1 MQRIKDIIKYVVQP
15 VPLFTLGLFPI
26 ILKGTSLI
34 NALLLG
40 FAFVVSAFAVSA
52 VNIFASKI
60 FSKRLMPAVCVV
72 TGSVTVCLV
81 GFIFTKLSLFDM
93 YNLGA
98 VLPLTAADP
107 LIVTGLVRQNE
118 NEKSALGVFI
128 NAGVY
133 SAVFFSVALVISAL
147 REFLYTGGLF
157 GVTVLDESY
166 RASSAALPF
175 FGIIALG
182 LVAAVTAWIT
192 GKIRSRRDAERNI
205 GYDN

>member
-72 TGSVTVCLV
+72 TGSVTA
-81 GFIFTKLSLFDM
+81 LS
-93 YNLGA
+93 
-98 VLPLTAADP
+98 VLYLLNCRFLTC
-107 LIVTGLVRQNE
+107 
-118 NEKSALGVFI
+118 
-128 NAGVY
+128 
-133 SAVFFSVALVISAL
+133 
-147 REFLYTGGLF
+147 
-157 GVTVLDESY
+157 
-166 RASSAALPF
+166 
-175 FGIIALG
+175 II
-182 LVAAVTAWIT
+182 
-192 GKIRSRRDAERNI
+192 
-205 GYDN
+205 